1 MLWLWILWIVCVVA
15 TVGLWFGMNKVALN
29 YEEVEVRVLSAVT
42 KRVKNKKN
50 GSTYDFYE
58 IKVDYNGTTYDL
70 ENAHDSYSYTQGKK
84 IKAYL
89 YKNKLYANVEGVK
102 TATPTA
108 NLYFIFLFGSIGL
121 LCFNLYY
128 SGKLKE
134 NKKKATIKEESIQE
148 DKQTEEV
155 IEEKVV
161 EDKKEPKTK
170 NTTKKSSKK
179 TTKKSK

>member
-1 MLWLWILWIVCVVA
+1 MKNKMLWLWLLWIACVCA
-15 TVGLWFGMNKVALN
+15 TVGLWFAMEKVN
-29 YEEVEVRVLSAVT
+29 PKYDEVEVRVLSATT

-58 IKVDYNGTTYDL
+58 IKVDYNGETYDL

-89 YKNKLYANVEGVK
+89 YKDKLYANIEGVK

-108 NLYFIFLFGSIGL
+108 NLYFVFLFGSVGL

-134 NKKKATIKEESIQE
+134 NKKKTAINNENIEE

-155 IEEKVV
+155 V
-161 EDKKEPKTK
+161 EDKKETKQK
-170 NTTKKSSKK
+170 NTTKKS
-179 TTKKSK
+179 TKKSK

>member
-1 MLWLWILWIVCVVA
+1 MKNKMLWLWILWIACVVA

-29 YEEVEVRVLSAVT
+29 YDEVEVRVLSAVT
-42 KRVKNKKN
+42 KKVKNKKN

-58 IKVDYNGTTYDL
+58 IKVDYNGETYDL

-89 YKNKLYANVEGVK
+89 YKDKLYANVEGVK

-134 NKKKATIKEESIQE
+134 NKKKAAIKEESIQE

-155 IEEKVV
+155 VV
-161 EDKKEPKTK
+161 EDKKEAK
-170 NTTKKSSKK
+170 TTKKK
-179 TTKKSK
+179 TTKKNTTKSKK